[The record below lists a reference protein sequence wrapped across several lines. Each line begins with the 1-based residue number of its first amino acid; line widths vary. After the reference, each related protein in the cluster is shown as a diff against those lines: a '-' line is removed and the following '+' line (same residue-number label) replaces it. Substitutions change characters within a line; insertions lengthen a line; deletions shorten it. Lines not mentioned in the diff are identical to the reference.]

1 MATIFSMLD
10 IMNAALITQGFADA
24 VAEIDGTDEW
34 RLLSR
39 NWSSIVEGELED
51 GLYSFTKDQAELLTR
66 SDGRFGYD
74 DAYLVPPAAIHVRRL
89 WTEDETGQRDM
100 TVDWVQDGS
109 KVYVNAAA
117 GVFIEYVTVADPS
130 LWSANFARGVQ
141 MKLEACLLRS
151 REAYREA
158 AAMDAD
164 AMQYF
169 DRARKNS
176 SRSRSPFRFR
186 RLSHAPR
193 FCDVGFATCWRL
205 GGLHHSGAGG

>member
-24 VAEIDGTDEW
+24 VSENDGTDEW

-39 NWSSIVEGELED
+39 NWATIVEGELED

-74 DAYLVPPAAIHVRRL
+74 DAYLVPAAAIHVRRL
-89 WTEDETGQRDM
+89 WVEDDQGNRDM
-100 TVDWVQDGS
+100 TLDWVQDGT
-109 KVYVNAAA
+109 KVYVNSPD
-117 GVFIEYVTVADPS
+117 GVLIEYVTVADPS

-141 MKLEACLLRS
+141 MMLEAVLLRS

-158 AAMDAD
+158 AAMEAS
-164 AMQYF
+164 AQAFF
-169 DRARKNS
+169 DRARKHS
-176 SRSRSPFRFR
+176 SKSRSATSPYKPGRIAVARFSR
-186 RLSHAPR
+186 
-193 FCDVGFATCWRL
+193 G
-205 GGLHHSGAGG
+205 

>member
-1 MATIFSMLD
+1 MTGFTMIS
-10 IMNAALITQGFADA
+10 IMNAALITQGFSDA
-24 VAEIDGTDEW
+24 VSENDGSDEY

-39 NWSSIVEGELED
+39 NWASIVEGELED
-51 GLYSFTKDQAELLTR
+51 GLYSFTKDQTELLTR

-74 DAYLVPPAAIHVRRL
+74 DAYLVPATAIHVRRL
-89 WTEDETGQRDM
+89 WTEDEAGERDM

-109 KVYVNAAA
+109 KVYVNAPD
-117 GVFIEYVTVADPS
+117 GVFIEFVTVADPS

-151 REAYREA
+151 REAYRDA
-158 AAMDAD
+158 DGMDAA

-176 SRSRSPFRFR
+176 SRSRSAQPAYKPGRIARARFTR
-186 RLSHAPR
+186 
-193 FCDVGFATCWRL
+193 G
-205 GGLHHSGAGG
+205 

>member
-1 MATIFSMLD
+1 MATIFSMIE

-24 VAEIDGTDEW
+24 ISENDGTDEW

-39 NWSSIVEGELED
+39 NWASIVEGELED
-51 GLYSFTKDQAELLTR
+51 GLYAFAKEQVELLTR

-89 WTEDETGQRDM
+89 WVEDVQGNRDM
-100 TVDWVQDGS
+100 TVDWVQDGA
-109 KVYVNAAA
+109 KVYVNAPD
-117 GVFIEYVTVADPS
+117 GVQIEYVTVADPS

-158 AAMDAD
+158 AAMDAE
-164 AMQYF
+164 AMAYF

-176 SRSRSPFRFR
+176 SRSRSAQPPYKPGRIARARFGR
-186 RLSHAPR
+186 
-193 FCDVGFATCWRL
+193 G
-205 GGLHHSGAGG
+205 